1 MARKVYYEFKIDK
14 RGRKYAN
21 RVDVKTGKKQR
32 IAYKLAQKRERDL
45 RYRERKRE
53 IEETGI
59 SWDEYQQIKKQIKQ
73 EKHYKGK
80 VLHEE
85 TIKVI
90 KQTSEAEEPLKVRSR
105 IRFQWKWWEKPYCN
119 TPQYEAY
126 ADAQDGDHYDRMV
139 DMAESYYNDIMIADL
154 CEGMPVEGGSC
165 VVLYEKPKKGQKIYN
180 ILKMHELGDGCVKGI
195 ERGM

>member
-1 MARKVYYEFKIDK
+1 MARKVFYEFKTDK
-14 RGRKYAN
+14 KGRKYAN
-21 RVDVKTGKKQR
+21 RIDVKTGKKQR

-53 IEETGI
+53 VEKSGI
-59 SWDEYQQIKKQIKQ
+59 DWKEYQRAKKQIKE
-73 EKHYKGK
+73 EKHYKGEA
-80 VLHEE
+80 LHKE
-85 TIKVI
+85 TIRVI
-90 KQTSEAEEPLKVRSR
+90 KQVSEVEEPLKVRSR

-126 ADAQDGDHYDRMV
+126 ADAQDGDYYDRMV
-139 DMAESYYNDIMIADL
+139 DMAESYYNDIMMADL

-180 ILKMHELGDGCVKGI
+180 IIKMHELGDGCVKGI